1 MRTLLM
7 MSIKTKIGQGG
18 RVVIPA
24 SYRKELGI
32 KPGDH
37 VMIFLEAGEVRI
49 LTAKQAIKRAQA
61 LVRRYIPEG
70 KLLSE
75 ELIQERRKEAMDD

>member
-1 MRTLLM
+1 M
-7 MSIKTKIGQGG
+7 MNIKTKIGLDG

-24 SYRKELGI
+24 NYRKQLGI

-37 VMIFLEAGEVRI
+37 VMMLLEDGEIRI

-61 LVRRYIPEG
+61 LVRRYVPEG
-70 KLLSE
+70 RMLSE
-75 ELIQERRKEAMDD
+75 ELIQERREAAVDD